1 MVGETIA
8 NEAQAALLDV
18 LLDRVESLLL
28 GDLHLRVGPAGDLD
42 DHVEDAVALIRE
54 ERDVVERGH
63 DRAILLDEH
72 PVFCEYADQP
82 GPMWDVIALTDG
94 VGCTDEASREIWE
107 FVSGSPKSELGWT
120 HGIPLMDLQCV

>member
-18 LLDRVESLLL
+18 LLDRVEGLLL
-28 GDLHLRVGPAGDLD
+28 GDLHLRIGPPGDLD

-54 ERDVVERGH
+54 ERDVVERGD

-72 PVFCEYADQP
+72 PVFCECADQP
-82 GPMWDVIALTDG
+82 GPMWDAIALTDG
-94 VGCTDEASREIWE
+94 VGCADEASRKI
-107 FVSGSPKSELGWT
+107 
-120 HGIPLMDLQCV
+120 